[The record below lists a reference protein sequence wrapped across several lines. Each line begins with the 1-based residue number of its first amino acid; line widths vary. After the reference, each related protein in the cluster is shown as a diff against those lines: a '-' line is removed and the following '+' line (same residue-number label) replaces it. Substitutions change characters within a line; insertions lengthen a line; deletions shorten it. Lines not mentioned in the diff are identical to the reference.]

1 MALPTQKRSKSRKR
15 VKQYK
20 DRMKKRILSV
30 CRQCK
35 SPVLSHHACPSCG
48 KYSDRE
54 VFQPRSEK
62 RKKKEEIRKKDK
74 EK

>member
-1 MALPTQKRSKSRKR
+1 
-15 VKQYK
+15 
-20 DRMKKRILSV
+20 MKKRILSV